1 MATAYESVIGLE
13 VHAQLKSATKLFC
26 GCSTEYGAEPNT
38 QVCPVCLGLPG
49 ALPVPNEKA
58 MELAAI
64 AGIALGCDVRSVSRF
79 DRKNYFYPDLSK
91 GYQISQFEHPLNLGG
106 ELSFMVGDEPKTV
119 HLTRIH
125 VEEDAAKN
133 LHGAGSGDATV
144 VDFNRGGTPLI
155 EIVSEPELR
164 SAAEAEAYLRKLRDV
179 LMFLGVNDGN
189 LEEGSFR
196 CDANVSVRPVGQKE
210 LSTRTEIKNI
220 NSFKFVRQAI
230 DHEIARQIAVVE
242 GGGRVVQETRGWN
255 DVTGKTFSQ
264 RSKEEAHDYRYFP
277 DPDLPPTVFEQGRI
291 DELRKKTPML
301 PEQLR
306 VLWTAEWGLT
316 DYDAEVLTGH
326 PAVAAYFSTVSAAL
340 AAGGH
345 EAQAEAGKRAANFIQ
360 AEVLRDVK
368 TSGLDATFSVS
379 AANVADLLARV
390 QTGTLT
396 GKQAKQVFAEMATSG
411 DGPEAVID
419 RLGVQAPI
427 SDLGALETEVR
438 AIIAANS
445 AQHEQYKAGKT
456 KVMGFFVG
464 QVMRAT
470 KGAADPAT
478 VNEILQRLL
487 QE

>member
-1 MATAYESVIGLE
+1 MARAYETVIGLE
-13 VHAQLKSATKLFC
+13 VHAQLKTATKLFC
-26 GCSTEYGAEPNT
+26 GCPTDYGAAPNT

-49 ALPVPNEKA
+49 ALPVPNERA

-64 AGIALGCDVRSVSRF
+64 AGLALGCDVRSESRF

-106 ELSFMVGDEPKTV
+106 HLTFLVGDQEKTV
-119 HLTRIH
+119 GLTRIH

-133 LHGAGSGDATV
+133 LHGAGGGAATV

-155 EIVSEPELR
+155 EIVSEPDLR
-164 SAAEAEAYLRKLRDV
+164 SAVEAEAYLRKLRDV

-196 CDANVSVRPVGQKE
+196 CDANVSVRPVGQE
-210 LSTRTEIKNI
+210 EFGTRTEIKNI

-230 DHEIARQIAVVE
+230 DYEVSRQVGVLE
-242 GGGRVVQETRGWN
+242 SGGRVVQETRGWN

-264 RSKEEAHDYRYFP
+264 RSKEDAHDYRYFP
-277 DPDLPPTVFEQGRI
+277 DPDLPPIVFGAERI
-291 DELRKKTPML
+291 EALRKAAPKL

-306 VLWTAEWGLT
+306 AEWTSEWGLT
-316 DYDAEVLTGH
+316 PYDAEVLTGH
-326 PAVAAYFSTVSAAL
+326 PAIAAYFGEVAGAL
-340 AAGGH
+340 DAGGR
-345 EAQAEAGKRAANFIQ
+345 EPRAEAGKRAANFIQ

-368 TSGLDATFSVS
+368 TSGLDATFSVP
-379 AANVADLLARV
+379 AADVAELLSRV
-390 QTGTLT
+390 QAGTLT
-396 GKQAKQVFAEMATSG
+396 GKQGKQVFSEMASSG
-411 DGPEAVID
+411 EGAEAVIA

-427 SDLGALETEVR
+427 SDTGALEGDIR
-438 AIIAANS
+438 AIIAANP

-456 KVMGFFVG
+456 KVLGFFVG
-464 QVMRAT
+464 QVMRVT

-478 VNEILQRLL
+478 VNALLERLL